1 MLLKKVNGMIILA
14 ISIFAV
20 LITFSNPRIDPQ
32 KFFVSLSSSSSGE
45 DCLVYS
51 QSPSF
56 VSLASVQDSFSFNSV
71 RTGLDYDFYRSSC
84 PDAEKIVGSTMAQI
98 YSQHKDV
105 SPALLRLFFHD
116 CFVHGCDASIL
127 LDDSFGDKN
136 YSAEKDA
143 VPNRTLKSLDKID
156 HIKGELER
164 VCPGVVSCADIISL
178 ATRDG
183 IVLAGGPF
191 YPVFT
196 GRRDSIRSYHDE
208 ALAEIPK
215 PDDDLTQI
223 LHLFALKGFNE
234 RETVSLLGGH
244 NIGKMSCEFIHNR
257 LYNFNG
263 TGQPD
268 PTLAP
273 NFLNEMRLRCRE
285 DNGTLSRNGLFE
297 RMHSRGSGESASGR
311 PSIEELSS
319 SVPSGADFDTHYYQR
334 LLMGRGLLFADQQ
347 LMAAKKTE
355 GLVRAYASDDGS
367 TFRIDFA
374 GAMMKM
380 SNLNV
385 LTGTQGRV
393 RLNCSLPLFSA
404 K

>member
-1 MLLKKVNGMIILA
+1 ML
-14 ISIFAV
+14 
-20 LITFSNPRIDPQ
+20 
-32 KFFVSLSSSSSGE
+32 SG
-45 DCLVYS
+45 
-51 QSPSF
+51 F
-56 VSLASVQDSFSFNSV
+56 W
-71 RTGLDYDFYRSSC
+71 
-84 PDAEKIVGSTMAQI
+84 
-98 YSQHKDV
+98 
-105 SPALLRLFFHD
+105 
-116 CFVHGCDASIL
+116 
-127 LDDSFGDKN
+127 
-136 YSAEKDA
+136 
-143 VPNRTLKSLDKID
+143 
-156 HIKGELER
+156 
-164 VCPGVVSCADIISL
+164 
-178 ATRDG
+178 
-183 IVLAGGPF
+183 
-191 YPVFT
+191 FT
-196 GRRDSIRSYHDE
+196 SE
-208 ALAEIPK
+208 
-215 PDDDLTQI
+215 
-223 LHLFALKGFNE
+223 
-234 RETVSLLGGH
+234 GGH

-268 PTLAP
+268 PTLAL

-297 RMHSRGSGESASGR
+297 RMHSRGSGESASGT

-355 GLVRAYASDDGS
+355 ELVRAYASDDGS

-393 RLNCSLPLFSA
+393 RRNCSLALFST